1 VNPLPQFDA
10 PAPRRTLVTGAGQG
24 IGRAIALA
32 LAGPGA
38 RLALY
43 GRRSDT
49 LDETAALCRTRGAEV
64 LALAGDV
71 TDERTVAA
79 AAASIEAAWGALDG
93 LVNNAGVACFGT
105 VETTAPDAWRHVLE
119 VNLTG
124 PYLVSRAALPLLRRG
139 DAPAIVH
146 VASNLGLVAL
156 KNAAAYCAA
165 KAGLVN
171 LSRAMAL
178 DHAAE
183 GIRVNAVCPGAV
195 ATPMLFADRGDG
207 ADPRALAE
215 ELARVHPVGRIAEPD
230 EVAAAVIF
238 LLSPACSFAT
248 GAVLAVDG
256 GSTAGFA
263 R

>member
-1 VNPLPQFDA
+1 MNPPPHLDA
-10 PAPRRTLVTGAGQG
+10 QAPRRTLVTGAGQG
-24 IGRAIALA
+24 IGRAIALK

-49 LDETAALCRTRGAEV
+49 LEETAVLCRARGAE
-64 LALAGDV
+64 ALAFPGDV
-71 TDERTVAA
+71 TDERTIAA
-79 AAASIEAAWGALDG
+79 TAASLEAAWGALDG
-93 LVNNAGVACFGT
+93 LVNNAGVPSFGT

-139 DAPAIVH
+139 EAPAIVH

-156 KNAAAYCAA
+156 KNAAAYCAS

-171 LSRAMAL
+171 LTRAMAL

-195 ATPMLFADRGDG
+195 ATPMLLVDRRDG
-207 ADPRALAE
+207 IDPRRLAE
-215 ELARVHPVGRIAEPD
+215 ELARVHPVGRIAEPE
-230 EVAAAVIF
+230 EVAAAVVF
-238 LLSPACSFAT
+238 LLSPACPFAT